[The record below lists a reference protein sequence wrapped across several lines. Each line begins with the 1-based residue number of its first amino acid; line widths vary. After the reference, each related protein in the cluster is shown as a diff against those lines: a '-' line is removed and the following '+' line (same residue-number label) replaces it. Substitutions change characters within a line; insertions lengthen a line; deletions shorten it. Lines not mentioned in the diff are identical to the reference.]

1 MKENDL
7 DESKIIIET
16 HNELMNKKSKVDSKE
31 KNKIKLWNSSDRSSS
46 SMSRKENKRYH
57 EDRLSCDYYEI

>member
-1 MKENDL
+1 MSFEKDANNQNL

-16 HNELMNKKSKVDSKE
+16 HKDLIDKNPNNE

-46 SMSRKENKRYH
+46 SMSRKENKRY
-57 EDRLSCDYYEI
+57 